1 MHGCNLLLETQ
12 KLLKY
17 RARTL
22 TFAKIQNDLPIC
34 NRVWLSR
41 MANGQINLT
50 DVNRVQ
56 TLYEYLTG
64 QPLLKSKR

>member
-1 MHGCNLLLETQ
+1 MNGCTLLAETQ
-12 KLLKY
+12 QLLKN
-17 RARTL
+17 RPRLL
-22 TFAKIQNDLPIC
+22 TFKKIAEDLPTL

-41 MANGQINLT
+41 MANGHIKET

-64 QPLLKSKR
+64 KPLI